1 MASPPPPQA
10 AAHSPSGDL
19 HTQSLSFS
27 LDALDALSS
36 AQLALV
42 QFHPRADDAQTAR
55 ARALFVRRRM
65 AWLEQEMDRA
75 TAREQAAVTAAA
87 ERELDRSRSPFAR
100 VKEEQDESLVELQPE
115 AGRSTS
121 VSTSSPAAQDESSVG
136 AAKREGGQKERE
148 VQHRQLDAP
157 RPPPRVLSPSAT
169 PTPTGATASTS
180 ARAIGRVPRAAA
192 TTTSTTV
199 DPRRR
204 PRPPAPA
211 PAPVPATAV
220 VVKREVEEISLL
232 DDDDDEREGRPSA
245 PPRAQG
251 LSPPTKRSG
260 DVAAAAGARPS
271 KAPRR
276 ALSAASPP
284 LPPTAERLKA
294 MPSFRRKGQMSPPLV
309 ELSTR
314 GGLVPTPTPTP
325 TPPPAPT
332 FLPHSLNSTSLARP
346 VASTDHS
353 SFAPPPP
360 SSSLRALAPPAV
372 AVPDFVAL
380 GAPAVEQGAADPIAP
395 ALARRMYTVRV
406 HGLSDYCTAALV
418 YYFLMR
424 NQGRLRPRPL
434 AIRAEDGPRCLEGA
448 CQARHPVFFFAFGS
462 LEAAEL
468 IVTDND
474 RRLLPNMDQYEP
486 RQISIE
492 LVRDDVSADATW
504 EARRASEAKELEV
517 GWRWGELSDEARW
530 YWARRADLPPSPVCP
545 RFEDVEIKGRPVS
558 DEYSDEADRIDA
570 EATGKSTVRA
580 QAHLLS
586 LKKDLYNSC
595 RQLWRAWLALGPTE
609 QAAVRARGKRPPA
622 WPVWPSHCEAWLFE
636 SERAARQAEQQA
648 GREAPVDLAKVAVD
662 GARL

>member
-360 SSSLRALAPPAV
+360 SSSRIPIPRGIQAALRAGRAPLQSDWEFEHWLHP
-372 AVPDFVAL
+372 PSPFPTL
-380 GAPAVEQGAADPIAP
+380 
-395 ALARRMYTVRV
+395 RMYTVRV

-609 QAAVRARGKRPPA
+609 QAA
-622 WPVWPSHCEAWLFE
+622 
-636 SERAARQAEQQA
+636 AEQQA